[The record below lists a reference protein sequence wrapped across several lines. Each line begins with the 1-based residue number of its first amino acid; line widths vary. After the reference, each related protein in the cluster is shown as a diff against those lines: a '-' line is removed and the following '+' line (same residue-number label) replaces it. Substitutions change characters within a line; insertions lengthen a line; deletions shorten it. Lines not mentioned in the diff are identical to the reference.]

1 MSVERSYHSILK
13 TVKVYEDLLKNI
25 SEDIFSVNP
34 SDGVWSYS
42 ETFSHIF
49 QSNLASLIAI
59 DRCMVKTDAKKSDRL
74 HWLVWLIL
82 FFGRFPPGKI
92 KAPERI
98 ASMVKK
104 IDVEEARSLIIKF
117 KSRLDEVKEGVVNA
131 DPDQKV
137 KHPRLG
143 LLNARQWFRFIEIH
157 TKHHTAQLKRI
168 ERMLKNT

>member
-1 MSVERSYHSILK
+1 MSVDKSYQSILR
-13 TVKVYEDLLKNI
+13 TVTVYEDLLNDI
-25 SEDIFSVNP
+25 SEHRFCMNP

-59 DRCMVKTDAKKSDRL
+59 ERCMAKTGIKNSDKL

-82 FFGRFPPGKI
+82 FFGKFPPGKI
-92 KAPERI
+92 KAPQHI

-104 IDVEEARSLIIKF
+104 IDVEEARSLIMKF
-117 KSRLDEVKEGVVNA
+117 KSRLDAVRPGLINA

-157 TKHHTAQLKRI
+157 TKHHTAQLMRI
-168 ERMLKNT
+168 DRMLKST